1 VSTASRVRRG
11 GRAHVQNDIT
21 YHTLPHIAMTASR
34 KLWRIRG
41 GKEVTES
48 EEVKEVEDLEKSSEV
63 RD

>member
-1 VSTASRVRRG
+1 
-11 GRAHVQNDIT
+11 
-21 YHTLPHIAMTASR
+21 MTASR